1 MLVVLKFIQFK
12 ESAKMANSL
21 TEYTIYLVNKNSSG
35 KNFWLFLERPEE
47 LAADEKVFA
56 NSSV

>member
-1 MLVVLKFIQFK
+1 
-12 ESAKMANSL
+12 MANSL